1 MIVFDLLCS
10 DGHRFESWFP
20 SGASFERQQAEGAIE
35 CPLCSGH
42 SVVKAPMAPRV
53 TSRSVA
59 PGGEQRADAPE
70 QAPASEDADEMR
82 KGLSRLRRHIEQNCD
97 YVGSTFAEEARRIF
111 YGETERRDI
120 YGEASRDDAAELREE
135 GIAVQRIPWIHR
147 RDD

>member
-53 TSRSVA
+53 ASRSTQS
-59 PGGEQRADAPE
+59 GGAERDEAPE
-70 QAPASEDADEMR
+70 SAPSGDAEAMR
-82 KGLSRLRRHIEQNCD
+82 ETLGRLRQHIEQNCD
-97 YVGSTFAEEARRIF
+97 YVGATFAEEARRIF
-111 YGETERRDI
+111 YGETERREI
-120 YGEASRDDAAELREE
+120 YGEASWDDAAELREE
-135 GIAVQRIPWIHR
+135 GIAVQQIPWIHR

>member
-53 TSRSVA
+53 ASRSTQS
-59 PGGEQRADAPE
+59 GGEERDEAPE
-70 QAPASEDADEMR
+70 SAPASEDADAMR
-82 KGLSRLRRHIEQNCD
+82 KALSHLRRHIEQNCD
-97 YVGSTFAEEARRIF
+97 YVGATFAEEARRIF

-135 GIAVQRIPWIHR
+135 GIAVQQIPWIHR
-147 RDD
+147 RND

>member
-20 SGASFERQQAEGAIE
+20 SGASFELQQAEGAIE

-59 PGGEQRADAPE
+59 PSGEQRADAPE

-120 YGEASRDDAAELREE
+120 YGEASPNDAAELREE
-135 GIAVQRIPWIHR
+135 GIAVQQIPWIHR